1 MKITSRQQ
9 NLIAVALVGALAF
22 TTPALWAE
30 EAATTAAP
38 EDAAAKAQELAK
50 KLSNPIANLIS
61 APMQANFDED
71 FGPDGNGSKFT
82 LNIQPVIPVSLGE
95 DWNVISRTILP
106 VIYQS
111 DIVGTGS
118 QGGLGDITQSLF
130 FSPKEPTKG
139 GVIWGAGPAL
149 LLPSATRDEL
159 GTEKWAAGPTVVM
172 LKQTHGWTYGL
183 LANHLWS
190 YAGNDD
196 RADVNATFLQPFLS
210 FTTKQAMTFSLN
222 TEATYNWDADHDQ
235 WSIPVNFAVSQLM
248 RIGKQPVQLQ
258 GGLGYWADS
267 PQNGAEGFRFR
278 FAVTLLFPKDPIDR
292 SDRKP

>member
-1 MKITSRQQ
+1 MKTTSRRQ
-9 NLIAVALVGALAF
+9 NLIAIALVGALAF
-22 TTPALWAE
+22 TTTTLHAA
-30 EAATTAAP
+30 EAAATASP

-61 APMQANFDED
+61 VPMQANFDD
-71 FGPDGNGSKFT
+71 GFGPDGKGSKFT
-82 LNIQPVIPVSLGE
+82 LNIQPVIPISLGK

-111 DIVGTGS
+111 HIVGTGS

-139 GVIWGAGPAL
+139 GLIWGAGPAL

-172 LKQTHGWTYGL
+172 LKQSHGWTYGL

-190 YAGNDD
+190 YAGNDA
-196 RADVNATFLQPFLS
+196 RADVNATYLQPFLS
-210 FTTKQAMTFSLN
+210 FTTKTATTFGLN
-222 TEATYNWDADHDQ
+222 TEATYNWEAAHDN
-235 WSIPVNFAVSQLM
+235 WSIPVNFAVSQLI

-267 PQNGAEGFRFR
+267 PENGAQGFRFR
-278 FAVTLLFPKDPIDR
+278 FQVTFLFPK
-292 SDRKP
+292 

>member
-1 MKITSRQQ
+1 MKITTRRQ

-22 TTPALWAE
+22 TPPALFAA
-30 EAATTAAP
+30 EAAATASP
-38 EDAAAKAQELAK
+38 EDTAAKAQELAK

-61 APMQANFDED
+61 VPFQANFDN
-71 FGPDGNGSKFT
+71 GYGADGEGSRFT
-82 LNIQPVIPVSLGE
+82 LNIQPVIPISLGE

-111 DIVGTGS
+111 HIVGSGS
-118 QGGLGDITQSLF
+118 QGGLGDIAQSLF

-139 GVIWGAGPAL
+139 GLIWGAGPVL

-159 GTEKWAAGPTVVM
+159 SAEQWAAGPTVVL
-172 LKQTHGWTYGL
+172 LKQSHGWTYGL

-210 FTTKQAMTFSLN
+210 FTTKTAVTIGLN
-222 TEATYNWDADHDQ
+222 TEATYSWDADHDQ

-248 RIGKQPVQLQ
+248 RIGKMPVQLQ
-258 GGLGYWADS
+258 GGLGYWAAS
-267 PQNGAEGFRFR
+267 PDNGPEGFRFR
-278 FAVTLLFPKDPIDR
+278 FSVTLLVPK
-292 SDRKP
+292 